1 MGVARSHAPPFRLE
15 SSKRFA
21 IGLFAKSR
29 ELEAHSGPYE
39 HMRWSYPE
47 FRLRL
52 LKAGLWPE
60 GRMARLACYLAA
72 MAVVLFGLQ
81 KFLGLLA
88 PSWGNHL
95 GGWIEFLA
103 FLAVVLF
110 AILAFRW
117 LKRRVLWRLRNRL
130 IVTYVFIGVIPAVL
144 LLTMATITLY
154 GLAGQFAVF
163 VVTSEIDSQ
172 LRSLEAANAAVSN
185 ELAARLE
192 RGDNPASE
200 SLAGLRKRDPAW
212 SRRQVCAWY
221 EDKPLPLCTEFKGTS
236 LTIPHFVAG
245 RFRDLVRDSGGLYLR
260 AVDSLP
266 IRSNRLTVVTSE
278 PFDKELVGTIATG
291 LGEITVFPS
300 GVMLNGPAA
309 KTAGSS
315 PSVIPPGN
323 SPGGVNA
330 SQQAP
335 AVPAPQ
341 AMSEPSVTQT
351 RGSQSTFTVGSV
363 PFPAGNFDL
372 EIPLAGTSLSA
383 ADWNTGKPERMVL
396 VRVRTR
402 PSVLYSHLFAALG
415 EFVQGVAYI
424 LLGVG
429 IFFAII
435 ELIALIIGTRMTRTV
450 TSAVA
455 QLHEATQHVDR
466 GDFSHRIP
474 VTSSD
479 QLAGLAV
486 SFNSMTASIEK
497 LIQEQKE
504 KQRLENELSI
514 AQEVQAQLFPRQ
526 VSELES
532 LEVHGFC
539 RPARTVSGDYYD
551 FLTASSHKLILAV
564 GDISGKGISAA
575 ILMATIHSAV
585 RAYSVENLPQMREPV
600 AVGAVAGSGR
610 IMAAWPEGV
619 EVSPGA
625 LLSLLNH
632 QLYESTPPE
641 KYATLFLGIYDGRSH
656 HLTYSN
662 GGHLPPILIGK
673 DGAIRKLEAGGTVV
687 GLFDNMTY
695 DEGSV
700 EMHPGEIF
708 LAYSD
713 GVTEPENDFGEF
725 GEPRLIDLVRENR
738 DLPLPQISQ
747 IVTLAV
753 DDWIGDNEQPDDVT
767 LVLARAR

>member
-1 MGVARSHAPPFRLE
+1 MRDQTARGSWA
-15 SSKRFA
+15 SSSFHRRIILISA
-21 IGLFAKSR
+21 R
-29 ELEAHSGPYE
+29 GPTNK
-39 HMRWSYPE
+39 MQWSYPE
-47 FRLRL
+47 LRLRL
-52 LKAGLWPE
+52 ITAGLWPE

-72 MAVVLFGLQ
+72 MAVVL
-81 KFLGLLA
+81 LGLEKLLGVLA

-95 GGWIEFLA
+95 GGWVEFLT
-103 FLAVVLF
+103 FLAIVLF
-110 AILAFRW
+110 GILAFRW
-117 LKRRVLWRLRNRL
+117 LRRRVLWRLRNRL

-144 LLTMATITLY
+144 LVTMALVTLY

-163 VVTSEIDSQ
+163 VVTSDINSR
-172 LRSLEAANAAVSN
+172 LHGLEAANAAVSN

-192 RGDNPASE
+192 RGDNPAAE
-200 SLAGLRKRDPAW
+200 SLAGLRKRDRAW
-212 SRRQVCAWY
+212 AHRQVCAWY
-221 EDKPLPLCTEFKGTS
+221 AQKPLPLCSEFQGGS
-236 LTIPHFVAG
+236 LTPATFING
-245 RFRDLVRDSGGLYLR
+245 RFGDIVRDHGHLYLR
-260 AVDSLP
+260 AATSLP
-266 IRSNRLTVVTSE
+266 IKSNNLVVVTSE
-278 PFDKELVGTIATG
+278 PFDKDLVGAIASD

-300 GVMLNGPAA
+300 GVMINPDAA
-309 KTAGSS
+309 KNASS
-315 PSVIPPGN
+315 PASVPKKTSTKPE
-323 SPGGVNA
+323 VVA
-330 SQQAP
+330 DHEESQP
-335 AVPAPQ
+335 
-341 AMSEPSVTQT
+341 
-351 RGSQSTFTVGSV
+351 TFTVGTLPNPSS
-363 PFPAGNFDL
+363 NFDL

-383 ADWNTGKPERMVL
+383 IDWANGNPQRNVL

-450 TSAVA
+450 TAAVA
-455 QLHEATQHVDR
+455 QLHDATKHVDR

-479 QLAGLAV
+479 QLSDLAR

-497 LIQEQKE
+497 LILEQKE
-504 KQRLENELSI
+504 KQRLENELAI

-575 ILMATIHSAV
+575 LLMATIHSAV
-585 RAYSVENLPQMREPV
+585 RAYSMENLPQMREPV
-600 AVGAVAGSGR
+600 AVGPMTGEGR
-610 IMAAWPEGV
+610 IMATWPEGI

-625 LLSLLNH
+625 LLGLLNH

-662 GGHLPPILIGK
+662 GGHLPPILISK
-673 DGAIRKLEAGGTVV
+673 DGSVRRLEAGGTVV

-695 DEGSV
+695 EEGSV

-725 GEPRLIDLVRENR
+725 GEQRLIDLVRENR

-747 IVTLAV
+747 IVTMAV

>member
-1 MGVARSHAPPFRLE
+1 MQ
-15 SSKRFA
+15 
-21 IGLFAKSR
+21 
-29 ELEAHSGPYE
+29 
-39 HMRWSYPE
+39 WSFPE

-52 LKAGLWPE
+52 IKAGLWPE

-72 MAVVLFGLQ
+72 MAGGLFALE
-81 KFLGLLA
+81 KLLA
-88 PSWGNHL
+88 LFTPSWGNHL
-95 GGWIEFLA
+95 GGWVEFLA
-103 FLAVVLF
+103 FLAIVLF
-110 AILAFRW
+110 CILAFRW

-144 LLTMATITLY
+144 LVAMTLITLY

-192 RGDNPASE
+192 RGDNPAAE
-200 SLAGLRKRDPAW
+200 SLEGLRKRDPAW

-221 EDKPLPLCTEFKGTS
+221 GDKPLPLCNEFKGAS
-236 LTIPHFVAG
+236 LTRPGFVKG
-245 RFRDLVRDSGGLYLR
+245 RFRDIVRDRDGLHLR
-260 AVDSLP
+260 AVTSLS

-278 PFDKELVGTIATG
+278 PFDKELVGNIAAD

-300 GVMLNGPAA
+300 GVTLDQSPA
-309 KTAGSS
+309 KSS
-315 PSVIPPGN
+315 SASATPSKSSG
-323 SPGGVNA
+323 GGVA
-330 SQQAP
+330 SSSQQATT
-335 AVPAPQ
+335 V
-341 AMSEPSVTQT
+341 QT
-351 RGSQSTFTVGSV
+351 DQQLSQPTFTVGAV
-363 PFPAGNFDL
+363 PSPVGTFDL

-383 ADWNTGKPERMVL
+383 VDWNTGERDRKPV

-402 PSVLYSHLFAALG
+402 PSVLYGHLFAALG
-415 EFVQGVAYI
+415 EFAQGVAYI
-424 LLGVG
+424 LVGVG
-429 IFFAII
+429 IFFAVI

-450 TSAVA
+450 TAAVA
-455 QLHEATQHVDR
+455 QLHDATKHVDR

-479 QLAGLAV
+479 QLADLAI

-514 AQEVQAQLFPRQ
+514 AQEVQSQLFPRQ

-575 ILMATIHSAV
+575 LLMATIHSAV

-600 AVGAVAGSGR
+600 ALGAIAGSGR
-610 IMAAWPEGV
+610 IMASWPEGV

-632 QLYESTPPE
+632 QLYESTPME

-673 DGAIRKLEAGGTVV
+673 DGTIRRLEAGGTVV

-695 DEGSV
+695 EEGAV

-725 GEPRLIDLVRENR
+725 GEQRLIDLVRENR

-747 IVTLAV
+747 IVTMAV

>member
-1 MGVARSHAPPFRLE
+1 MQR
-15 SSKRFA
+15 
-21 IGLFAKSR
+21 
-29 ELEAHSGPYE
+29 
-39 HMRWSYPE
+39 SYPE
-47 FRLRL
+47 VRLRL
-52 LKAGLWPE
+52 IKAGLWPE

-72 MAVVLFGLQ
+72 MAAVLFGLQ
-81 KFLGLLA
+81 KLMGLFA
-88 PSWGNHL
+88 RSWADHL
-95 GGWIEFLA
+95 GGWIGFLV
-103 FLAVVLF
+103 FLSALLF
-110 AILAFRW
+110 FILAFRA
-117 LKRRVLWRLRNRL
+117 LRRKVLWRLRNRL

-144 LLTMATITLY
+144 LVGMALITLY

-163 VVTSEIDSQ
+163 VVTSEIHSQ
-172 LRSLEAANAAVSN
+172 LRSLESANAAVTN

-192 RGDNPASE
+192 RGENPAAE

-221 EDKPLPLCTEFKGTS
+221 GDKPLPLCNEFKGTS
-236 LTIPHFVAG
+236 LTLPVFVKG
-245 RFRDLVRDSGGLYLR
+245 RFRDIVRERDGLDLR
-260 AVDSLP
+260 VCSSLQLAT
-266 IRSNRLTVVTSE
+266 NKLTVVTNE
-278 PFDKELVGTIATG
+278 PFDRELVGNIANN
-291 LGEITVFPS
+291 LGEITLWAS
-300 GVMLNGPAA
+300 GVTFEPDPSNKDDKSGVPEKA
-309 KTAGSS
+309 KGGSA
-315 PSVIPPGN
+315 IPLSSSKPGN
-323 SPGGVNA
+323 TV
-330 SQQAP
+330 
-335 AVPAPQ
+335 
-341 AMSEPSVTQT
+341 QT
-351 RGSQSTFTVGSV
+351 RHGELHPTFSVGAL
-363 PFPAGNFDL
+363 PEATGAFDR
-372 EIPLAGTSLSA
+372 EITFGTPLAVVN
-383 ADWNTGKPERMVL
+383 WNTGQQEKVGAVL
-396 VRVRTR
+396 QVTTR
-402 PSVLYSHLFAALG
+402 PTVLYGHLFAALG

-424 LLGVG
+424 LMAVG
-429 IFFAII
+429 AFFAII

-450 TSAVA
+450 TAAVA
-455 QLHEATQHVDR
+455 QLHAATRHVDR

-474 VTSSD
+474 VKSSD
-479 QLAGLAV
+479 QLADLAI

-504 KQRLENELSI
+504 KQRLENELAI
-514 AQEVQAQLFPRQ
+514 AQEVQNQLFPRP
-526 VSELES
+526 VSDLES

-575 ILMATIHSAV
+575 LLMATIHSAV
-585 RAYSVENLPQMREPV
+585 RAYSMENLSQMREPV

-610 IMAAWPEGV
+610 IMATWPEGV

-673 DGAIRKLEAGGTVV
+673 DGAIRRLEAGGTVV

-695 DEGSV
+695 DEGAV

-725 GEPRLIDLVRENR
+725 GEQRLIDLVRDNR

-753 DDWIGDNEQPDDVT
+753 DNWIGDNEQPDDVT